1 MRRPGW
7 LLVLAAGVVLA
18 GFGWLWAATPE
29 QAPAERVRP
38 TRPAARGGAGVHG
51 SVVVRAP
58 AARRRGSVR
67 PILLPDFEVSLK
79 AAGGKVVAAQRTDL
93 FGRYMFPSVPAGRY
107 ELAWERQRGWAAG
120 RHPDP
125 VVVTSLTQYPLMAEI
140 RPEKGLAVVS
150 GRVRL
155 ADGGSPW
162 YANPFFDI
170 VRFARVE
177 AVGDDPGGAAEP
189 VRANFAGDYA
199 LAVNPKGE
207 VRLQAV
213 DDSGKSVGTAVRAV
227 VGQERSFAPLDVQV
241 DNRRPVLDAV
251 LSRAN
256 GETLRHAQPGATVRL
271 EALVRDPDGDR
282 LAFTWKTDSGKL
294 GDREAGVD
302 WNLPR
307 EPGAYTAYVLVS
319 DGRGGDVQGR
329 VTVAVA
335 AKGDTF
341 SGRVVG
347 AGGRPVAKAQVAVN
361 DATGSTDANGAFNLV
376 VPTARRYVLN
386 VQSAGYAPLSRLFER
401 PSNGHVWRLVAAQ
414 VTQVADP
421 RQAFELV
428 DRRPELER
436 RRLKGARV
444 SIPANALVD
453 ASGQPPSGALT
464 ATVATL
470 DLGADEAPGDW
481 IALQNGNEVGLVSY
495 GLAYIALTDAAGKQY
510 NLATGKT
517 AQVTIPIPPAMVATA
532 PPQMPIWT
540 YDVSDGYWKSLG
552 TATLDAAT
560 ASYKGAV
567 PHFST
572 INMDQPGPVACL
584 RVHSDT
590 SIPTGLKLRV
600 ADVPGQGVEFATV
613 KEVVLDGPLNAV
625 YRTPANS
632 RVKLTVLD
640 AGGTV
645 LPNVILEDGNTTGA
659 IGVPLAGNEVDPGPA
674 NPDLWPDPPSSCK
687 PVTLKLNALWAGYPG
702 SPFLT
707 FKDFG
712 ANAASAAAYYAA
724 VDPGSLRT
732 NLADWWSVNGFDA
745 AGGAPAG
752 PNYARTSYLN
762 NNDLG
767 SGRDMHFL
775 RHADGTLSAYVTNY
789 SRGGPFD
796 QNPVFADDAVAD
808 NQPGATVCMEFS
820 PVEGDVT
827 PIVKFFVYAGV
838 GEVRQPAADLD
849 GFGAKFV
856 PNLCLNCH
864 GGSYFNPIPA
874 SLADVNMGS
883 SFRELDLATYKFP
896 GLRTTANAAEQA
908 AFKKQNQL
916 ITASAGAARLPI
928 TQLIDGWYAPAGTGL
943 TQDNSFTP
951 AAWAGAPQQ
960 TLYHDV
966 VKVSCRTCHIAFVSA
981 DNAGGIDW
989 NRYDQLRPRRN
1000 DVRDLVIGPA
1010 ISDTAARVMPH
1021 ALVTY
1026 RNFWIEQVPSHRP
1039 TRLWNYSDATPP
1051 GWVAIGA
1058 PPP

>member
-1 MRRPGW
+1 
-7 LLVLAAGVVLA
+7 LLLAAGIVLA
-18 GFGWLWAATPE
+18 GFGWLRASTLE
-29 QAPAERVRP
+29 QAPAEGARRVRP
-38 TRPAARGGAGVHG
+38 APSGGAGVHG

-58 AARRRGSVR
+58 AAGRRGSVR
-67 PILLPDFEVSLK
+67 PILMPDFEVALQD
-79 AAGGKVVAAQRTDL
+79 AGGKVVATQRTDL
-93 FGRYMFPSVPAGRY
+93 FGRYMFSPVPAGKY
-107 ELAWERQRGWAAG
+107 ELVWERQRGWDAG
-120 RHPDP
+120 RHPDA
-125 VVVTSLTQYPLMAEI
+125 VVVTSSTQYPRMAEI
-140 RPEKGLAVVS
+140 RPEKGLTVLS

-162 YANPFFDI
+162 YASPFFD
-170 VRFARVE
+170 VLRFARVA
-177 AVGDDPGGAAEP
+177 AVGEEPGGAAEP

-199 LAVNPKGE
+199 LAVSLGGK
-207 VRLQAV
+207 VRLRAV
-213 DDSGKSVGTAVRAV
+213 DDSGKAVGPAVRAV
-227 VGQERSFAPLDVQV
+227 VGRGRSFAPLDVRLN
-241 DNRRPVLDAV
+241 NRRPVLDAV
-251 LSRAN
+251 LSRAD
-256 GETLRHAQPGATVRL
+256 GETTRHAQPGATVQL
-271 EALVRDPDGDR
+271 EALVRDPDGDT
-282 LAFTWKTDSGKL
+282 LAYAWKTDSGEL
-294 GDREAGVD
+294 GDREGKVD
-302 WNLPR
+302 WSLPR
-307 EPGAYTAYVLVS
+307 EPGAYTAYLLVS

-329 VTVAVA
+329 VTVAVG

-347 AGGRPVAKAQVAVN
+347 TGGRPVAKAQVAVN
-361 DATGSTDANGAFNLV
+361 GATGSTDANGAFNLV
-376 VPTARRYVLN
+376 VPPARRYVLN
-386 VQSAGYAPLSRLFER
+386 VQSAGYAPLSRLFDR

-414 VTQVADP
+414 VTQVDDP

-436 RRLKGARV
+436 RRLKGAAV
-444 SIPANALVD
+444 SIPADALVD
-453 ASGQPPSGALT
+453 AAGKPPSGALT

-481 IALQNGNEVGLVSY
+481 IARQNGNEVGLISY
-495 GLAYIALTDAAGKQY
+495 GVAYVALTDAAGRQF
-510 NLATGKT
+510 NLAPGKS
-517 AQVTIPIPPAMVATA
+517 AQVTIPIPPSMVAKA
-532 PPQMPIWT
+532 PAQMPIWT
-540 YDVSDGYWKSLG
+540 YDVTDGYWKSLG

-625 YRTPANS
+625 YRIPANS
-632 RVKLTVLD
+632 KVKLTVLD

-674 NPDLWPDPPSSCK
+674 NPDLWPDPPLSCK

-712 ANAASAAAYYAA
+712 ANAASAAAYYDV
-724 VDPGSLRT
+724 VDPGDLRT

-752 PNYARTSYLN
+752 PDYARTSYLN

-796 QNPVFADDAVAD
+796 QNPVFADDALAD

-838 GEVRQPAADLD
+838 GDVRQPAADLD

-864 GGSYFNPIPA
+864 GGSYFNPLPPT
-874 SLADVNMGS
+874 LAEVNMGS
-883 SFRELDLATYKFP
+883 SFRELDIATYKFT

-908 AFKKQNQL
+908 AFKQQNQL
-916 ITASAGAARLPI
+916 ITATGAARLPI
-928 TQLIDGWYAPAGTGL
+928 AQLIDGWYAPGGAGL

-951 AAWAGAPQQ
+951 ANWAGAPQNS
-960 TLYHDV
+960 LYHDV
-966 VKVSCRTCHIAFVSA
+966 VKVSCRTCHIAFVSG
-981 DNAGGIDW
+981 DDPGGIDW

-1026 RNFWIEQVPSHRP
+1026 RNFWIDQVPAHRP
-1039 TRLWNYSDATPP
+1039 AQLWNYSDPNPP